1 MRVVV
6 VVFHVHTGIT
16 YTYNYINM
24 YSIEYI
30 YVCVYDLMV
39 VCRFYSWITYL
50 VSFVLK
56 FLFSFVKQN
65 LLYANICKC
74 LFEF

>member
-16 YTYNYINM
+16 YTYNFINM

-30 YVCVYDLMV
+30 YICMRVRLYGCMLVLRLNNV
-39 VCRFYSWITYL
+39 FGFVRTL
-50 VSFVLK
+50 VSF
-56 FLFSFVKQN
+56 
-65 LLYANICKC
+65 
-74 LFEF
+74 

>member
-16 YTYNYINM
+16 YTYNFINM

-30 YVCVYDLMV
+30 YIYVCVYGFMV
-39 VCRFYSWITYL
+39 VCRFYS
-50 VSFVLK
+50 
-56 FLFSFVKQN
+56 
-65 LLYANICKC
+65 
-74 LFEF
+74 

>member
-16 YTYNYINM
+16 YTYNFINM

-30 YVCVYDLMV
+30 YICMRV
-39 VCRFYSWITYL
+39 R
-50 VSFVLK
+50 
-56 FLFSFVKQN
+56 
-65 LLYANICKC
+65 LYGCM
-74 LFEF
+74 

>member
-16 YTYNYINM
+16 YTYNFINM

-30 YVCVYDLMV
+30 YMYACTAL
-39 VCRFYSWITYL
+39 W
-50 VSFVLK
+50 
-56 FLFSFVKQN
+56 
-65 LLYANICKC
+65 LYVGFTA
-74 LFEF
+74 E

>member
-16 YTYNYINM
+16 YTYNFINM

-30 YVCVYDLMV
+30 YVCVYGFML

-50 VSFVLK
+50 VSFVL
-56 FLFSFVKQN
+56 
-65 LLYANICKC
+65 
-74 LFEF
+74 